1 MQRHKNSLPASIIEA
16 IGQVKKGAEVM
27 MLSAE
32 LMHNQ
37 IISLER
43 ANEAATRRR
52 QCKKKWIQRYVWSV
66 VGYQGAMR
74 SLIPVQLEGLRANA
88 AKSTTGG

>member
-1 MQRHKNSLPASIIEA
+1 MRELEVQSTLICNCMQRHKNSLPASIIEA

-52 QCKKKWIQRYVWSV
+52 QCKKK
-66 VGYQGAMR
+66 
-74 SLIPVQLEGLRANA
+74 
-88 AKSTTGG
+88 